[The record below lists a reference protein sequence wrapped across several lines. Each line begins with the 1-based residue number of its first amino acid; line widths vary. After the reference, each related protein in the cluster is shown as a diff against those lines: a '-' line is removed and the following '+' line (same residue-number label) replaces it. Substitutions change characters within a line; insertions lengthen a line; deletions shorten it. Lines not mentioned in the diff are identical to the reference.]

1 MKQGKKNNAF
11 TAALNK
17 EISTRKVLEKA
28 KDNAEN
34 KILLSEMSRGFEPET
49 IAEPIDS
56 TKPIPQIETDPP
68 IKPVKRSKD
77 KIKKSLTEKSAA
89 KKNSAKKI
97 SAEKVAA
104 EKVTVSKKLE
114 PESEFEKRI
123 FAEAEN
129 DFYDEKIPQNI
140 GKNMRSKITEKIIDP
155 EAEKRVPQN
164 IYRSK
169 FLKKQFEKIDD
180 EIEAEDENSP
190 NYDPELYRKL
200 SRAEL
205 AGLGISIFMMAY
217 AFVNLDKPLFFCAMS
232 LFMHLVRPFVG
243 SFFGRYNRAVQNAMR
258 SCSIV
263 LFVGAMVLLFMMR

>member
-89 KKNSAKKI
+89 KKTSSKKISAKKI
-97 SAEKVAA
+97 SAEEVP
-104 EKVTVSKKLE
+104 VSKKLE
-114 PESEFEKRI
+114 PNSEFEKRI

-169 FLKKQFEKIDD
+169 FLKNQFEKIDD
-180 EIEAEDENSP
+180 DIDAEDENSP

-243 SFFGRYNRAVQNAMR
+243 SFFGRYNRSVQNAMR

-263 LFVGAMVLLFMMR
+263 LFIGAMVLLFMMR